1 MQDDKNIRIIINKTP
16 SYTRMSTRSPS
27 PTPEMTPQITQSY
40 INKSHNTFPIT
51 PNISYGAMRN
61 VYMMLIHLQ
70 FVIYVRNLKNVNIH
84 FYLLYYLIYYLFI
97 NKYYIFYSLIPY

>member
-1 MQDDKNIRIIINKTP
+1 MCIIINKTP

-27 PTPEMTPQITQSY
+27 PTPEMTPQITPS
-40 INKSHNTFPIT
+40 NKSHNTFPIT
-51 PNISYGAMRN
+51 PNISYVAMRN

-84 FYLLYYLIYYLFI
+84 FYLFIILSNLLFI
-97 NKYYIFYSLIPY
+97 YK